1 MRMRSLGALVFFA
14 LVASAVHR
22 ASAAETGEPEGHR
35 LKPVVG
41 RDLKHDSSP
50 PLFLV
55 APKREADVVSSTHEP
70 LPLPKAH
77 RAGAV
82 PGAGPA
88 IDVET
93 DALGENAVA
102 GSPMPPALVSFDGVN
117 SRNGVAPPDTN
128 GDVGPNHY
136 VQWVNFSYAVWSK
149 QGSLLYGPV
158 NGNTLWS
165 GFGGMCETRNNGDPI
180 VLYDPI
186 ADRWFLSQLAFIDPS
201 EYHQCIAV
209 SQTADPTGPWYRYDF
224 LFSTTMLND
233 YPKFGVWPDGYYLG
247 INQYVGVGPRVWAG
261 QGVMAFE
268 RDKMLQGLPAQTV
281 YFNLF
286 GVNANY
292 GGAIPVDLDGP
303 VLPPVG
309 APNVFVEMD
318 DNSFGWTPIDRLSL
332 WKFHVDWT
340 TPSDS
345 TFGVAGDPDEVI
357 DLSAAGLAFDS
368 NLCGY
373 ASNCVPQLGTTMKI
387 AAMSDRLMYRAVYR
401 RWADHESLT
410 LNHTIDVD
418 GADHAGVRWYELR
431 NAGGPWAVHQAGTY
445 APDALHRWMASAAMD
460 GDGDFA
466 IGYSVSHESL
476 SPSIR
481 YAGRTPGDPPGT
493 LPWAETSLV
502 AGAGAQTG
510 LTRWGDYSMLSVDP
524 VDDCTFWYTQEYY
537 TALSNKDW
545 TTRVGSFRFPG
556 CVDCRLVGGSSL
568 TVEKAAPKLR
578 LSWTAAANATQYDV
592 VAGSLM
598 TLRSTAGDFG
608 AGTTACLVNDAAAI
622 TVLVLDNDPAP
633 GDGTYYLVRPIGTGC
648 RGTYDDGSTSQQGGR
663 DAETAS
669 APIACP

>member
-1 MRMRSLGALVFFA
+1 MRLLGALLLVA
-14 LVASAVHR
+14 LVASVVHR
-22 ASAAETGEPEGHR
+22 TAAETAEPVQR
-35 LKPVVG
+35 RPTPVVG
-41 RDLKHDSSP
+41 HDLKHDSSP
-50 PLFLV
+50 PLFLA
-55 APKREADVVSSTHEP
+55 APKRDDDVVSSTHEP
-70 LPLPKAH
+70 LPLPKAR
-77 RAGAV
+77 RAGGV
-82 PGAGPA
+82 SGAGPEVDA
-88 IDVET
+88 DS
-93 DALGENAVA
+93 DALFGNAA
-102 GSPMPPALVSFDGVN
+102 ATGLMPSALVSFDGVN

-149 QGSLLYGPV
+149 QGALLYGPV
-158 NGNTLWS
+158 NGNTVWG
-165 GFGGMCETRNNGDPI
+165 GFGGLCETRNNGDPI

-209 SQTADPTGPWYRYDF
+209 SQTPDPTGAWYRYDF
-224 LFSTTMLND
+224 LFSTTKLND

-247 INQYVGVGPRVWAG
+247 INQFVGVGPRRWAG

-281 YFNLF
+281 YFDLL

-292 GGAIPVDLDGP
+292 GGAIPADLDGP

-309 APNVFVEMD
+309 APNIFVEMD

-340 TPSDS
+340 TPSNS
-345 TFGVAGDPDEVI
+345 TFGVAGHPDEVI
-357 DLSAAGLAFDS
+357 DLTAAGLAFDS
-368 NLCGY
+368 DLCGY
-373 ASNCVPQLGTTMKI
+373 ITGCIPQLGTPAKI
-387 AAMSDRLMYRAVYR
+387 DAMSDRLMYRAVYR
-401 RWADHESLT
+401 RWPDHESLT

-431 NAGGPWAVHQAGTY
+431 NAGGPWAIHQAGTY

-466 IGYSVSHESL
+466 IGYSVSHETL

-481 YAGRTPGDPPGT
+481 YAGRTSGDPPGT
-493 LPWAETSLV
+493 LPSAETSLV

-510 LTRWGDYSMLSVDP
+510 LSRWGDYSMLSVDP

-545 TTRVGSFRFPG
+545 ATRVGSFRFPG
-556 CVDCRLVGGSSL
+556 CVACRLVGGSSL
-568 TVEKAAPKLR
+568 SVDKEAPGLR
-578 LSWTAAANATQYDV
+578 LNWTVAANATHYDV
-592 VAGSLM
+592 VAGSLV
-598 TLRSTAGDFG
+598 TLRSSAGDFA
-608 AGTTACLVNDAAAI
+608 AGTTDCHVNDVAAI
-622 TVLVLDNDPAP
+622 TALVVDTDPEP
-633 GDGTYYLVRPIGTGC
+633 GDGTYYLVRAIGTGC
-648 RGTYDDGSTSQQGGR
+648 RGTYDDGSASQQGGR
-663 DAETAS
+663 DAGIAS
-669 APIACP
+669 ATTIACP